1 MTAYRNQVNGSW
13 IISDIVGGCYYKR
26 AYYGYTKR
34 DALRLFRAYVKE
46 EAK

>member
-1 MTAYRNQVNGSW
+1 MTAYKNKITGSW
-13 IISDIVGGCYYKR
+13 IISDIVGGCYYTR